1 MFVVKY
7 LVVIAIKNGWPLF
20 KLDVNNAFLHGGLD
34 EKVYMK
40 LPPGLSVTTTSS
52 SSSFST
58 LDDLAEIT
66 ALKTLLNAQFKIKYL
81 GTLHYFLGIEVSSLP
96 GGVLPNQKKFIF
108 DLLRE
113 FDCLE
118 VASVVFP
125 LELNSKL
132 KADCGDL
139 LAQPERYR
147 SLVGKLLFLTN
158 TRPDIY
164 FGVLHLSQF
173 LQSPRVPHMA
183 IALHLLRYLKGTP
196 DLGLFYSNSSDF
208 TISAYS
214 DSDWATCPDTMRYV
228 TGFCVF
234 LEPSTRSCSYCQ
246 KPVFH
251 EQTKHIE
258 VDYHFVRGKLS
269 NGFIQLSHVSTSKQF
284 PDVLTKPLT
293 GLLHHQ
299 FVRKFQRN
307 SCNSCGQLTGTISK
321 GNRCPS
327 VPSIV
332 SLILIVGTCA

>member
-1 MFVVKY
+1 MALLK
-7 LVVIAIKNGWPLF
+7 
-20 KLDVNNAFLHGGLD
+20 DVNNAFLHGGLD

-40 LPPGLSVTTTSS
+40 LPPGLS
-52 SSSFST
+52 
-58 LDDLAEIT
+58 DDLAEIT

-96 GGVLPNQKKFIF
+96 GGVLLNQKKFVF

-113 FDCLE
+113 FNCLE
-118 VASVVFP
+118 
-125 LELNSKL
+125 
-132 KADCGDL
+132 ADCGDL

-164 FGVLHLSQF
+164 FWVLHLSQF

-214 DSDWATCPDTMRYV
+214 DSDWAACPDTMRYV

-234 LEPSTRSCSYCQ
+234 LEEQLQQLYSC
-246 KPVFH
+246 
-251 EQTKHIE
+251 E
-258 VDYHFVRGKLS
+258 
-269 NGFIQLSHVSTSKQF
+269 
-284 PDVLTKPLT
+284 
-293 GLLHHQ
+293 
-299 FVRKFQRN
+299 
-307 SCNSCGQLTGTISK
+307 QLTGTISK